1 MTKTPLRVLTV
12 DDNPEDCELYRRF
25 LKQDQVHEYDIMQA
39 SFAEEG
45 LALCRSRRP
54 DCVLVDYRLPDLDG
68 LEFLTALADENG
80 TIPVPV
86 IMLTGYGDETL
97 VAEAM
102 KAGAADYL
110 PKSAL
115 SSKSLGRAIAN
126 AVEKFKLRV
135 AVEEQRYILEQ
146 TNEEL
151 RHKHEEIRSFYHVLS
166 HELKTPLTVIMGYL
180 GIMLEGLAGSLNNE
194 QQACLSI
201 AKDSCDQITLAVN
214 DLLDATRLETGKLT
228 IAPHPTAIDEVVA
241 QVVASMLPAAQGKGI
256 HVQHV
261 IAPALP
267 DVLIDDK
274 RMIQVLSNLLSNAL
288 KFTPEGGN
296 IEVRVASDPQRLG
309 KVLVSVKDTGRGIE
323 PEQCRYI
330 FDRFYQVRGEDAES
344 HGGLGLGLYI
354 CRELVRLHGGEIW
367 VESTPGQGSTFFFT
381 VPEYAADDMNIGQR
395 RFLENPLTR
404 KSS

>member
-1 MTKTPLRVLTV
+1 MTAMTKTPLRVLIV

-25 LKQDQVHEYDIMQA
+25 LKQEKAHEYHIIRA
-39 SFAEEG
+39 SFAKEG
-45 LALCRSRRP
+45 LALCRSGRP

-68 LEFLTALADENG
+68 LEFLTTLAGDNG
-80 TIPVPV
+80 TIPVPA

-151 RHKHEEIRSFYHVLS
+151 RHKHEEIRSFYYVLS

-180 GIMLEGLAGSLNNE
+180 AIVLDGHAGSLNQE
-194 QQACLSI
+194 QQECLSI
-201 AKDSCDQITLAVN
+201 AKDSCDQITLALN

-228 IAPHPTAIDEVVA
+228 IAPHPMAIDEVVA
-241 QVVASMLPAAQGKGI
+241 QVVVSMLPAAHGKGI

-261 IAPALP
+261 IAPDLP

-288 KFTPEGGN
+288 KFTPEGGDV
-296 IEVRVASDPQRLG
+296 EVGVTRDPQRLG
-309 KVLVSVKDTGRGIE
+309 GVLVAVKDTGCGIE

-330 FDRFYQVRGEDAES
+330 FDRLYQVRGEDAES
-344 HGGLGLGLYI
+344 NGGLGLGLYI

-381 VPEYAADDMNIGQR
+381 VPEYAADDMCVGVAG
-395 RFLENPLTR
+395 E
-404 KSS
+404 

>member
-1 MTKTPLRVLTV
+1 MTAMTKTPLRVLIV

-25 LKQDQVHEYDIMQA
+25 LKQEKAHEYHIIRA

-45 LALCRSRRP
+45 LALCRSGRP

-68 LEFLTALADENG
+68 LEFLTALAGDNG
-80 TIPVPV
+80 TTPVPA

-180 GIMLEGLAGSLNNE
+180 AIVLDGHAGSLNQE
-194 QQACLSI
+194 QQECLSI
-201 AKDSCDQITLAVN
+201 AKDSCDQITLALN

-228 IAPHPTAIDEVVA
+228 IAPHPMAIDEVVA
-241 QVVASMLPAAQGKGI
+241 QVVASMLPAAHGKGI

-261 IAPALP
+261 IAPDLP

-288 KFTPEGGN
+288 KFTPEGGDV
-296 IEVRVASDPQRLG
+296 EVAVTRDPQRLG
-309 KVLVSVKDTGRGIE
+309 GVLVAVKDTGRGIE

-330 FDRFYQVRGEDAES
+330 FDRLYQVRGEDAES
-344 HGGLGLGLYI
+344 NGGLGLGLYI

-381 VPEYAADDMNIGQR
+381 VPEYAADDMCVGVAG
-395 RFLENPLTR
+395 E
-404 KSS
+404 

>member
-1 MTKTPLRVLTV
+1 
-12 DDNPEDCELYRRF
+12 LYRRI
-25 LKQDQVHEYDIMQA
+25 LKQEKAHEYHIIRA

-45 LALCRSRRP
+45 LALCRSGRP
-54 DCVLVDYRLPDLDG
+54 DCVLVDYCLPDLDG
-68 LEFLTALADENG
+68 LEFLTALAGDNG

-97 VAEAM
+97 VVEAM

-126 AVEKFKLRV
+126 AVEKFKLRL

-180 GIMLEGLAGSLNNE
+180 AIVLDGLAGSLTE
-194 QQACLSI
+194 QQQQYLSI
-201 AKDSCDQITLAVN
+201 AKVSCDQIALALN

-228 IAPHPTAIDEVVA
+228 IVPHPMAIDEVVA
-241 QVVASMLPAAQGKGI
+241 QVVASMLPAAHRKGI
-256 HVQHV
+256 HVQHI
-261 IAPALP
+261 IAPNLP
-267 DVLIDDK
+267 DVLIDGK

-288 KFTPEGGN
+288 KFTPEGGD
-296 IEVRVASDPQRLG
+296 IEVRVTRDPQRLAG
-309 KVLVSVKDTGRGIE
+309 VLVSVKDTGRGIE

-330 FDRFYQVRGEDAES
+330 FDRLYQVRREDAEG

-367 VESTPGQGSTFFFT
+367 VESMPGQGSTFFFT
-381 VPEYAADDMNIGQR
+381 VPGYAADDMFVGMAR
-395 RFLENPLTR
+395 E
-404 KSS
+404 